1 MNYKT
6 AVTETLLTACIKK
19 DKKAQ
24 MELYQRFHAPLYRA
38 AFGVLKNRDDALDA
52 MQEGFITAFEK
63 LDQFENKGS
72 FEGWLHKIVIRKSIA
87 HYHQKKRFVPTE
99 TLEEDGLL
107 QISDEETEEIVVQA
121 PNSALL
127 EKVLNQMKEHYRL
140 VLQLYYL
147 EGFSHQEISEIMQ
160 WSYSKS
166 RTLLS
171 RAIAQLKKRLHE

>member
-6 AVTETLLTACIKK
+6 AVTETLLRACINK

-24 MELYQRFHAPLYRA
+24 MELYERFYAPLYRA
-38 AFGVLKNRDDALDA
+38 AFGILKNRDDALDA

-87 HYHQKKRFVPTE
+87 HFHQKKRYVLTE
-99 TLEEDGLL
+99 TLEERG
-107 QISDEETEEIVVQA
+107 VQA
-121 PNSALL
+121 NSNEEL
-127 EKVLNQMKEHYRL
+127 EEKKEEPLNNVQLDKVLKQMKENYRL
-140 VLQLYYL
+140 VLQLFYI

-160 WSYSKS
+160 WSISKS

-171 RAIAQLKKRLHE
+171 RAKVQLKKQLS